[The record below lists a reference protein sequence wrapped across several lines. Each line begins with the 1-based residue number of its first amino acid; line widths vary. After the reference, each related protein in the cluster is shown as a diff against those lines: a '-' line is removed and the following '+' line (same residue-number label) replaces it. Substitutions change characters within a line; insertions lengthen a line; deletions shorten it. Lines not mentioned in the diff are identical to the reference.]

1 MITVVVE
8 ENLNK
13 RFRSIDGSDDHC
25 DNLKVSNEF
34 DNEIFRIA
42 INDIMKICYFEKD
55 ELYSIETLKIFRR
68 SLDFLTD

>member
-1 MITVVVE
+1 MMGSDDTVVVE

-34 DNEIFRIA
+34 DNEILRIMM
-42 INDIMKICYFEKD
+42 NDIIKIC
-55 ELYSIETLKIFRR
+55 
-68 SLDFLTD
+68 

>member
-1 MITVVVE
+1 MTVVVE

-25 DNLKVSNEF
+25 DTLKVSNEF
-34 DNEIFRIA
+34 DNEILRIA

-55 ELYSIETLKIFRR
+55 ELYSIEAFKIFQR
-68 SLDFLTD
+68 SLNILTD